1 MAYNADINDL
11 TWEELFRIGRHSN
24 KEKHTYRECNFGKT
38 EWYRICGTGRE
49 HIIVYRICRCKLKTT
64 KDNRIKKTM
73 HITEFGDGLEIHT
86 SQECCYI
93 QRHLPDNTFE
103 LSKLCYCPKDCY

>member
-11 TWEELFRIGRHSN
+11 TWDELFRIGRQSN
-24 KEKHTYRECNFGKT
+24 KEIHTYRECNFGKT
-38 EWYRICGTGRE
+38 EWYRICATGRE
-49 HIIVYRICRCKLKTT
+49 LIIVFRICHCKLKTT
-64 KDNRIKKTM
+64 KENCIKTRMGK
-73 HITEFGDGLEIHT
+73 HEVGDGLEIHT